1 MQHNNYCMQGYVTK
15 KNNMCS
21 KVMYNAYDQTNL
33 ILYYAFIFLTI
44 AYTIEPYVFID
55 GLKFPAIMIMVF
67 FFFSK
72 QWRILQLSA
81 LFVLILMFFKREML
95 YSHQISC
102 NKLLWV
108 FNLNPL
114 LKWLF
119 CSLITNHLEFVLKIL

>member
-72 QWRILQLSA
+72 Q
-81 LFVLILMFFKREML
+81 
-95 YSHQISC
+95 
-102 NKLLWV
+102 
-108 FNLNPL
+108 
-114 LKWLF
+114 
-119 CSLITNHLEFVLKIL
+119 